1 MKVELLVSDSC
12 VPCQQAEKVWRAVAA
27 ERGIELIVV
36 KLADPDGQALT
47 ERLRLKTIPAVV
59 VDGVL
64 RGIGVQSRAD
74 ALALIDGGDS
84 SI

>member
-1 MKVELLVSDSC
+1 MKIELLVSDSC

-27 ERGIELIVV
+27 ERGIELIIV

-47 ERLRLKTIPAVV
+47 ERLHLKTIPAVV